1 METLENRYY
10 CKEKPYLWILAKAM
24 PNASADVF
32 RIRRLDRDMDR
43 GELVKRLITEPV
55 DAVYT
60 DIYDTGLLYSMIS
73 MGLVLYLPERYGKS
87 WPVKKFG
94 TTVYTMGGVPKDRCW
109 EILERAMDICIG
121 TVGLG
126 AAAVVYPFIA
136 PAIRK
141 QSGGSPLYSQIRI
154 GYNGRPFR
162 MYKFRSMK
170 ADADLS
176 KESIA
181 DMNEMDGH
189 MFKIWNDPR
198 ITKIGKYIRKTSID
212 ELPQFLNVLK
222 GDMSVIG
229 TRPPLPEE
237 VRTYEARHKVRLAGK
252 PGITGAWQ
260 SGGRN
265 KIRNFDD
272 VVAMDW
278 SYLRDP
284 SPERYLYL
292 VLRTVERVIRHTG
305 DGQ

>member
-24 PNASADVF
+24 PNASAGVF

-43 GELVKRLITEPV
+43 GELAKRLITEPV

-60 DIYDTGLLYSMIS
+60 DIYDTGLLYSLIS

-87 WPVKKFG
+87 WPVRKFG

-181 DMNEMDGH
+181 DM
-189 MFKIWNDPR
+189 K
-198 ITKIGKYIRKTSID
+198 K
-212 ELPQFLNVLK
+212 K
-222 GDMSVIG
+222 G
-229 TRPPLPEE
+229 L
-237 VRTYEARHKVRLAGK
+237 
-252 PGITGAWQ
+252 
-260 SGGRN
+260 
-265 KIRNFDD
+265 
-272 VVAMDW
+272 
-278 SYLRDP
+278 
-284 SPERYLYL
+284 
-292 VLRTVERVIRHTG
+292 
-305 DGQ
+305 

>member
-1 METLENRYY
+1 MNKDY
-10 CKEKPYLWILAKAM
+10 IAAK
-24 PNASADVF
+24 
-32 RIRRLDRDMDR
+32 R
-43 GELVKRLITEPV
+43 GFDFFCALI
-55 DAVYT
+55 
-60 DIYDTGLLYSMIS
+60 GL
-73 MGLVLYLPERYGKS
+73 
-87 WPVKKFG
+87 
-94 TTVYTMGGVPKDRCW
+94 
-109 EILERAMDICIG
+109 IG
-121 TVGLG
+121 TLPVWII
-126 AAAVVYPFIA
+126 AVIGIEISDPGPIFYKA
-136 PAIRK
+136 N
-141 QSGGSPLYSQIRI
+141 RI
-154 GYNGRPFR
+154 GQGNKPFK

>member
-1 METLENRYY
+1 METLEHRYFFSD
-10 CKEKPYLWILAKAM
+10 KPYLWILAETM
-24 PNASADVF
+24 PNANADNF
-32 RIRRLDRDMDR
+32 HIRRVDRNIDR
-43 GELVKRLITEPV
+43 GKLIRKLITSPV

-60 DIYDTGLLYSMIS
+60 DIYDPSFLYSAIC
-73 MGLVLYLPERYGKS
+73 MGLVLYFPVRYGKS

-94 TTVYTMGGVPKDRCW
+94 TTVYTMGGVAKDRSW
-109 EILERAMDICIG
+109 EMLKRAMDICIG
-121 TVGLG
+121 TIGLG
-126 AAAVVYPFIA
+126 AAIAVYPFIA

-141 QSGGSPLYSQIRI
+141 QSGGTPLYSQIRI

-170 ADADLS
+170 ADADLTKAKIMS
-176 KESIA
+176 L
-181 DMNEMDGH
+181 NEMDGH
-189 MFKIWNDPR
+189 MFKVENDPR
-198 ITKIGKYIRKTSID
+198 ITKIGKYIRKMSID
-212 ELPQFLNVLK
+212 ELPQFINVLK

-237 VRTYEARHKVRLAGK
+237 VRTYETKHKIRLAGK
-252 PGITGAWQ
+252 PGITGVWQ

-265 KIRNFDD
+265 KIRDFDD

-278 SYLRDP
+278 SYIRNP

-292 VLRTVERVIRHTG
+292 VLRTAERVLKHKG

>member
-1 METLENRYY
+1 METLEHRFYFSDR
-10 CKEKPYLWILAKAM
+10 PYLWILAKTM
-24 PNASADVF
+24 PNANADDF
-32 RIRRLDRDMDR
+32 HIRRVERNTDKE
-43 GELVKRLITEPV
+43 ELIRRMLTEPV

-60 DIYDTGLLYSMIS
+60 DIYEPEFLYSMIS
-73 MGLVLYLPERYGKS
+73 MGVVLYFPERYGKS

-94 TTVYTMGGVPKDRCW
+94 TTVYTMGGVAKDRAW
-109 EILERAMDICIG
+109 GILERVMDICIG

-126 AAAVVYPFIA
+126 AAAIVYPFIA

-170 ADADLS
+170 ADADLT

-181 DMNEMDGH
+181 ELNEMDEH
-189 MFKIWNDPR
+189 MFKIWDDPR
-198 ITKIGKYIRKTSID
+198 ITTIGKYIRKMSID

-237 VRTYEARHKVRLAGK
+237 VATYEAKHKIRLAGK

-278 SYLRDP
+278 SYIRDP

-292 VLRTVERVIRHTG
+292 ALRTAERIIKHTE